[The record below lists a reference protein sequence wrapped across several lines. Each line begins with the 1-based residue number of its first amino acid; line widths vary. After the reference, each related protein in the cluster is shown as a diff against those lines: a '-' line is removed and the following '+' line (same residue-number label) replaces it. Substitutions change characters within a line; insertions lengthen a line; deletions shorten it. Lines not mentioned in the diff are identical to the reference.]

1 LKGIS
6 LRQVLQSLKWLN
18 MKTILVT

>member
-6 LRQVLQSLKWLN
+6 LRQVLKSLKWLN